1 MLKSIK
7 IYANVIA
14 HQLFGRQKRESA
26 VNFFKKSK
34 GIDYR
39 NCLLSSGFCN
49 FTAQIQTKYNYED
62 K

>member
-1 MLKSIK
+1 MLKSAK
-7 IYANVIA
+7 TDVNVIA
-14 HQLFGRQKRESA
+14 HQLFGRQKKESA

-39 NCLLSSGFCN
+39 NCLLSLGFCN
-49 FTAQIQTKYNYED
+49 FTAKNQTIYKYED